1 MKGDETRWREFD
13 TDNDRIDLEVLK
25 NERRNKK
32 KQKGKQG
39 DALLAEDMKN
49 SLVDVLAPEERMPE
63 PVGQPEVLDEVQENQ
78 EGIQKPVWY
87 PGIVKDLREAISLKV
102 FSQEHKEAVERLRSS
117 GVRLP
122 EVIWNEDAPVEMTV
136 EKNLQRTKIGSAL
149 DQLFEERAHGSR
161 WGTREAAVQ
170 YLREELKVGK
180 SATDKPREN
189 LGIDKNGVDKYKEDH
204 LDKSE
209 KKGLDNEK
217 KAEEMSLEDKI
228 ERVKNSGGTLVE
240 TYKRYVLS
248 GIKPDNF
255 DYVISQVKQAFPFD
269 VVELAEEWKR
279 KIKEEG
285 NNMSKAE
292 PEAESWEVTYE
303 NNVLFQSL
311 KRVADKEMWQKKVE
325 ELSKLDEVTREN
337 KLSILMALIK
347 IKSEG
352 IITVEGQR
360 LWDRKK
366 SRLEELGLMI

>member
-189 LGIDKNGVDKYKEDH
+189 FERNKPKR
-204 LDKSE
+204 
-209 KKGLDNEK
+209 
-217 KAEEMSLEDKI
+217 EEMSFEDKMGMI
-228 ERVKNSGGTLVE
+228 NNAGYGGTLFAEYQKYITDGVVPE
-240 TYKRYVLS
+240 NLE
-248 GIKPDNF
+248 N
-255 DYVISQVKQAFPFD
+255 VIAQVGKLFPFD
-269 VVELAEEWKR
+269 IKQFTEETLKRRKEGGESPKTEFETQGWQDKYREDPLFLALKNGADEEGWRKKTEEWDKKDEKSR
-279 KIKEEG
+279 EKE
-285 NNMSKAE
+285 
-292 PEAESWEVTYE
+292 
-303 NNVLFQSL
+303 LL
-311 KRVADKEMWQKKVE
+311 
-325 ELSKLDEVTREN
+325 
-337 KLSILMALIK
+337 ILRALIK

-352 IITVEGQR
+352 IITEEGQR
-360 LWDRKK
+360 LWESQKYK
-366 SRLEELGLMI
+366 LVELGLMI